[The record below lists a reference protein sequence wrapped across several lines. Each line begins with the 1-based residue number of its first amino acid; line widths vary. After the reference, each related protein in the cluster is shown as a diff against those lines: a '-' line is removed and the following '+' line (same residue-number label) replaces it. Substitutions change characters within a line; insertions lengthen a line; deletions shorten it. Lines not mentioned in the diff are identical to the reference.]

1 MKASAPSS
9 RSGSRNG
16 RNRAGHYIG
25 TDIDMK
31 DAVFLGDSRAVLRSF
46 PYEVRREAGFQIDLV
61 QNGKDPKDW
70 KPLKTVGRG
79 VREIRIRDE
88 SGAYRIVYI
97 ATMADAVYVLHAF
110 QKKTEATARRDL
122 ELAKKRLEM

>member
-1 MKASAPSS
+1 
-9 RSGSRNG
+9 
-16 RNRAGHYIG
+16 
-25 TDIDMK
+25 MK

-70 KPLKTVGRG
+70 KPLKTVGPG

-88 SGAYRIVYI
+88 TGAYRILYI
-97 ATMADAVYVLHAF
+97 ARMADAVYVLHAF
-110 QKKTEATARRDL
+110 QKKTETTARRDL
-122 ELAKKRLEM
+122 ELATKRLAMLKEV

>member
-1 MKASAPSS
+1 
-9 RSGSRNG
+9 
-16 RNRAGHYIG
+16 
-25 TDIDMK
+25 MK
-31 DAVFLGDSRAVLRSF
+31 DVVFLGDSRAVLRSF

-70 KPLKTVGRG
+70 KPLKTVGPG

-97 ATMADAVYVLHAF
+97 ARMADAVYVLHAF

-122 ELAKKRLEM
+122 ELAKKRLEMLKEV